1 MDLGKE
7 SYKIEIERGLLPHI
21 GEKIRKLTKAQKIAV
36 ITDNHV
42 QAIYGDKIRE
52 SLQQGDF
59 HVRIIEMPA
68 GEENKNIHVLE
79 GVYNELCDFNLSRD
93 DAIVTFSGGVPGDL
107 GGFAAASYMRG
118 VPFFQVPTTIL
129 AQIDSSV
136 GGKVA
141 IDLPG
146 GKNLAGAF
154 YQPKGV
160 FIDPDLL
167 DTLPTRYVHD
177 GLAEAL
183 KYGCIGDPELFELL
197 ENIGSEEDLRN
208 HMEEIILRSVL
219 QKKKFV
225 EEDRYDNGSRQM
237 LNFGHTIGHAI
248 ERYFNYSTY
257 THGEGVAIGMCLLT
271 EQTERLGI
279 TEEEIRRARPHI
291 DSVAYSHYM
300 LCEAQAGDVLTGL
313 VTLLNCSWSYAYIAE
328 QMVERC
334 PSALHDENYG
344 AWFAGYVSEEY
355 RQTNQALID
364 RIDALAEVIDEK
376 KAQRLC
382 EIFGNCCLFDLRF
395 WDMVYTMG
403 EN

>member
-1 MDLGKE
+1 MW
-7 SYKIEIERGLLPHI
+7 
-21 GEKIRKLTKAQKIAV
+21 
-36 ITDNHV
+36 
-42 QAIYGDKIRE
+42 
-52 SLQQGDF
+52 
-59 HVRIIEMPA
+59 
-68 GEENKNIHVLE
+68 
-79 GVYNELCDFNLSRD
+79 
-93 DAIVTFSGGVPGDL
+93 IVTFSGGVPGDL

-154 YQPKGV
+154 YQPNGV

-279 TEEEIRRARPHI
+279 TEKGTAERVIRAVHHLSLPTSIAVPALELIPQIMHDKKRRGGEITL
-291 DSVAYSHYM
+291 V
-300 LCEAQAGDVLTGL
+300 VLDKIGKAHLLKVKTSEL
-313 VTLLNCSWSYAYIAE
+313 DKYIVTE
-328 QMVERC
+328 
-334 PSALHDENYG
+334 
-344 AWFAGYVSEEY
+344 
-355 RQTNQALID
+355 
-364 RIDALAEVIDEK
+364 
-376 KAQRLC
+376 
-382 EIFGNCCLFDLRF
+382 
-395 WDMVYTMG
+395 
-403 EN
+403 